1 MRKSWAARRDK
12 QRGYGI
18 SCLLEHSG
26 GTPTESAAL
35 NFTADNKLMVVLGV
49 HSTGQGHA
57 TVYRRLAAERL
68 GIPAHQ
74 AFVRQGGRA
83 VGVGKGASVGQRSTM
98 TAAAA

>member
-18 SCLLEHSG
+18 SCLLEHAG

-35 NFTADNKLMVVLGV
+35 NFTADSQLMVVLGV

-68 GIPAHQ
+68 GIPADQ
-74 AFVRQGGRA
+74 VFVRQGDTPP
-83 VGVGKGASVGQRSTM
+83 GVGHGPSGGSRPTM
-98 TAAAA
+98 TAG